1 MPVLI
6 SIYNSGHVRGFSADC
21 NFFWIFR
28 KGRFKIQ
35 FPFTISEMVGARFC
49 ARGSSPSA
57 LCRALLRSPPPFA
70 GWRWTLVVAASGRQS
85 LVFGD
90 QTCSRLIMQTILHWP
105 AWTPWCKRTFQPH
118 RSNHDTSKQYKLRTF
133 RIQKAMSNSKGD
145 VECPRA
151 CFEYRISCKSSLSPL
166 TIAFHSRDGHVL
178 MR

>member
-118 RSNHDTSKQYKLRTF
+118 RSNHDTSKQYKLRTLAIEF
-133 RIQKAMSNSKGD
+133 KRRCRMPTRMLWI
-145 VECPRA
+145 P
-151 CFEYRISCKSSLSPL
+151 
-166 TIAFHSRDGHVL
+166 HL
-178 MR
+178 MQI